1 MVISSE
7 NNERVKSNRICP
19 KKFFFFIK
27 RQTVTDVNSNVE
39 LEAKLSYT
47 VGAT

>member
-1 MVISSE
+1 MKE
-7 NNERVKSNRICP
+7 LNQTEFAQKS
-19 KKFFFFIK
+19 FFFLIK
-27 RQTVTDVNSNVE
+27 RQTDVNSNVE